1 MSDIYKQKAKKY
13 KYKYLKLKKEIE
25 GGQISIQ
32 KYVQKYVVQDKK
44 KNQWINIPDK
54 QIKLINS
61 SELNELN
68 ELNNLNELSEYKY
81 IYDDIENEIINIK
94 NKKRQKCLLL
104 NLPTHNGAKI
114 NEKINI
120 DIINKIININNIKP
134 TVVIDNKYIV
144 KDFHNLYY
152 IQSDSINEWEN
163 SEEWQKNILPLLC
176 NKNNIDDGKQN
187 TIILNFLSTE
197 YYLLFIYNKIN
208 YISFISKID
217 ENSVQF
223 IIINLVTGDSRI
235 IYYPL
240 LIYQKKITL
249 FGKFKKFIKELT
261 PIKRITPI
269 KQEEYSKQEEQKNRE
284 KENSKQEE
292 YSEQENSEQEKQE
305 DSVQDC
311 TISFTKKINNQEYK
325 QLSLRFHPDKNLVD
339 DNNICPIIKKIDDEY
354 VKPIMKFK
362 ISNNI
367 ITNCTE
373 CAEDIFKQINENY
386 QKK

>member
-61 SELNELN
+61 SELN

-292 YSEQENSEQEKQE
+292 YSEQEDSEQKKQE